1 MREEALQTLPMS
13 LIKSQ
18 KANILSLVQVIRE
31 EIDTK
36 WHKTRYVW
44 TSVITA
50 PWSPESGWTTWFCRA
65 SHVTSW
71 DLPPKT
77 TDLKRFLPFAAHA
90 TVTGSV
96 VHDSTHTGINHGHGN
111 TSYDTD
117 HTHSDYSHGNSLPGT
132 SHHAGHNNSSHSHS
146 HGPSESTHHQLP
158 TVTHSGPSTMATVP
172 AFLNHAERMA
182 ELADLTEAQTAFK
195 DASKGAKAG
204 GIDVITYDGYLEY
217 FDIHGLN
224 RETEYGQSVAR
235 KFHMH
240 DHNGDGVLT
249 FEETQL
255 LCDTDGCV
263 NA

>member
-1 MREEALQTLPMS
+1 
-13 LIKSQ
+13 
-18 KANILSLVQVIRE
+18 
-31 EIDTK
+31 
-36 WHKTRYVW
+36 
-44 TSVITA
+44 
-50 PWSPESGWTTWFCRA
+50 
-65 SHVTSW
+65 
-71 DLPPKT
+71 
-77 TDLKRFLPFAAHA
+77 
-90 TVTGSV
+90 
-96 VHDSTHTGINHGHGN
+96 
-111 TSYDTD
+111 
-117 HTHSDYSHGNSLPGT
+117 
-132 SHHAGHNNSSHSHS
+132 
-146 HGPSESTHHQLP
+146 
-158 TVTHSGPSTMATVP
+158 MATVP